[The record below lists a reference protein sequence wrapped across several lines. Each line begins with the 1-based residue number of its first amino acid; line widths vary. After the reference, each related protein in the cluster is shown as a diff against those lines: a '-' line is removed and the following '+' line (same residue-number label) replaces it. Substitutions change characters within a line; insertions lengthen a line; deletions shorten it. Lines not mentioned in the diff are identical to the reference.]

1 MISNILKTSLRFF
14 FKHKSYSLINI
25 FGLAIGLATCILIF
39 LFVQDE
45 LSYDN
50 YHANASNIYRLEP
63 HWVGEGDDSHW
74 AASQGS
80 IIPFITSNYPEVISG
95 VKMHYRYGSTIFR
108 FEEKVFSEN
117 GVISTDSSFF
127 DIFSFKI
134 INGSINGALTG
145 AGKIILT
152 ETASKR
158 YFGEDNPIGK
168 ILTANERPYAV
179 SAVIQ
184 DIPKNSHFHFDLIIP
199 LDDLRAQ
206 WPGVDE
212 AGPSAFYSYLLLP
225 DEKTKNL
232 LKEKIDNDIWE
243 MYGYTVTGDSA
254 NIPEGYT
261 AEIIFNPIT
270 DIHLN
275 GNAEKEIE
283 SNSDIQYVYIFSII
297 AIFVLIIACINYM
310 NLATARSAKRSR
322 EVGVRKVMGANK
334 SNIFNQ
340 FMAESFFMSIFS
352 MIIAIGIVEII
363 LPSFN
368 LLIGKQLMLNLLTN
382 IPLAISI
389 LIITILVGFLS
400 GSYPAF
406 FLSNFK
412 PLKVLK
418 SNSISGNGSKTTLYL
433 RRGLVVFQ
441 FAISALLIIGSIT
454 VYKQLIFIQ
463 EKNLGFDKEQV
474 MVIPLSGRD
483 ARENVEVLKNDFLS
497 IPEIISASAS
507 SVIPGQRIHFLTV
520 RIPDIAEENLEGN
533 EEGDDVFGMRVMNAD
548 IDVVETFGLEIV
560 DGRAFSRDFVND
572 PDKAFLLNEAAVRE
586 LELEDPVG
594 KRFEYLYN
602 LPEPKAGH
610 IVGILKDFH
619 YASLH
624 TEVEP
629 VMIHIF
635 PDYYRYLSVK
645 MKTDNVQMVVEKVE
659 EKWKKVSSDIPFDYF
674 FLDASYDNLY
684 KSEMNMGKIVTY
696 FTALAIIIACLGLFG
711 LASFITE
718 QRTKEIGIRKVMGA
732 SMISI
737 MKALSK
743 EFVVLVIIANII
755 AWIPAWYFLNNW
767 LDGFAFRTNISLLV
781 FAITAVVSLF
791 IALLTVSSL
800 AWKTANANPV
810 DALKYE

>member
-1 MISNILKTSLRFF
+1 M
-14 FKHKSYSLINI
+14 
-25 FGLAIGLATCILIF
+25 
-39 LFVQDE
+39 
-45 LSYDN
+45 SYDN
-50 YHANASNIYRLEP
+50 YHKDASNVYRLEP
-63 HWVGEGDDSHW
+63 RWVGEGEDGHW
-74 AASQGS
+74 AASQGL
-80 IIPFITSNYPEVISG
+80 IIPFITSRYPEVISG
-95 VKMHYRYGSTIFR
+95 VKMHFSYGSTIFR
-108 FEEKVFSEN
+108 YGEKVFSES
-117 GVISTDSSFF
+117 GSMSTDSSFF
-127 DIFSFKI
+127 DIFSYKT
-134 INGSINGALTG
+134 INGSIDGALTG
-145 AGKIILT
+145 PGKIVLT
-152 ETASKR
+152 ESTSKR
-158 YFGEDNPIGK
+158 YFGEEDPIGK
-168 ILTANERPYAV
+168 ILTANERLYAV

-184 DIPKNSHFHFDLIIP
+184 DVPQNSHFHFNLIMS

-206 WPGVDE
+206 WPGVDQ
-212 AGPSAFYSYLLLP
+212 AGPSTFYSYLRLP

-275 GNAEKEIE
+275 GHAEKEIE
-283 SNSDIQYVYIFSII
+283 ANNDVQYVYIFSII

-352 MIIAIGIVEII
+352 MIIALIIVEFI
-363 LPSFN
+363 LPAFN
-368 LLIGKQLMLNLLTN
+368 ILVGKHLVLSLLTN
-382 IPLAISI
+382 TPLTISI
-389 LIITILVGFLS
+389 LIIIILVGFLS

-412 PLKVLK
+412 PLSVLK
-418 SNSISGNGSKTTLYL
+418 SNTISSNGSKTTLYL
-433 RRGLVVFQ
+433 RRGLVIFQ

-483 ARENVEVLKNDFLS
+483 VRANVEVLKNDFLT
-497 IPEIISASAS
+497 IPEILSASAS

-520 RIPDIAEENLEGN
+520 RIPDIAENNLEEN
-533 EEGDDVFGMRVMNAD
+533 EEGDDAIGMRVMNAD

-560 DGRAFSRDFVND
+560 DGRPFSRDFVSD
-572 PDKAFLLNEAAVRE
+572 PEKAFLLNEAAVRE
-586 LELEDPVG
+586 FELEDPVG

-602 LPEPKAGH
+602 LPEPKAEH
-610 IVGILKDFH
+610 IVGIVKDFH

-629 VMIHIF
+629 LMIHVF
-635 PDYYRYLSVK
+635 PAYYRYLSVK
-645 MKTDNVQMVVEKVE
+645 MKTDNVQKIVETVE

-696 FTALAIIIACLGLFG
+696 FTALAILIACLGLFG
-711 LASFITE
+711 LASYITE
-718 QRTKEIGIRKVMGA
+718 QRTKEIGIRKVLGA
-732 SMISI
+732 SMGSI

-755 AWIPAWYFLNNW
+755 AWVPAWYFLDNW
-767 LDGFAFRTNISLLV
+767 LDSFAFRTNINLFV
-781 FAITAVVSLF
+781 FGITALVSLF
-791 IALLTVSSL
+791 IALFTVSSL

-810 DALKYE
+810 EALKYE